1 MCTFIMYYRDSK
13 RLDDW
18 TLYMIGIAN
27 IMLVTVDSYMFM
39 YYRTIPAIAF
49 AILTT
54 WRLFFGTVMINESR
68 GTTILDV
75 PIKIEDVPVAAIP

>member
-1 MCTFIMYYRDSK
+1 MYYRDSK

-39 YYRTIPAIAF
+39 YYRTIPAIAL